1 MDIKSGASVSRYLM
15 GVNTMIS
22 REEAIKRLEEARF
35 TVQPYLYMNEAFDVA
50 IEALSHER
58 PKGRWVCL
66 EAEIGYYACSE
77 CDHRILRAKCN
88 YCPNCGADMAELPN
102 CGADMRGVEE

>member
-1 MDIKSGASVSRYLM
+1 MTENQRKWAI
-15 GVNTMIS
+15 
-22 REEAIKRLEEARF
+22 EEIETNILPDACDEVAERALG
-35 TVQPYLYMNEAFDVA
+35 YA

-102 CGADMRGVEE
+102 CGADMRGEEE